1 MSDGSKMSEPE
12 TDAASC
18 SNGVEMLTAQSDP
31 FALYQKLCEATARID
46 QWENDFDL
54 MKREL
59 AEAREELLAFK
70 RERVHMT
77 DLFVLVNEW
86 LDVSKGACSMRFTLR
101 LCARELSELIL
112 KNIHLNGGTIAY
124 SKQEETK

>member
-1 MSDGSKMSEPE
+1 MSDRPTPE

-59 AEAREELLAFK
+59 AEAREQCGGIENMKLKLEIASVKTKLASVVSIARQGRYSAMDFVAVGKLLDAMDDYLANPQHQ
-70 RERVHMT
+70 R
-77 DLFVLVNEW
+77 
-86 LDVSKGACSMRFTLR
+86 G
-101 LCARELSELIL
+101 
-112 KNIHLNGGTIAY
+112 
-124 SKQEETK
+124 ETK